1 VGVYF
6 SAGTS
11 SSRETG
17 GRPALVLVPV
27 SEADPEQADKG
38 EREED
43 GGLPGGDREGGGG
56 EIRFEMIYPPDQVE
70 EDGYTSTRI

>member
-1 VGVYF
+1 
-6 SAGTS
+6 
-11 SSRETG
+11 
-17 GRPALVLVPV
+17 VPV

-38 EREED
+38 EREREED